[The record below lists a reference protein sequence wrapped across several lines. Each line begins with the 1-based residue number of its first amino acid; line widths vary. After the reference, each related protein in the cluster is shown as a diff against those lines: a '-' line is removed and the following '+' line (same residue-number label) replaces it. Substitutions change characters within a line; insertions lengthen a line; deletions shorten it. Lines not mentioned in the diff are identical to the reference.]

1 MTMELL
7 NKLIKAINDIN
18 STMQYDF
25 VNECMQ
31 LLDFQISEQ
40 DIEKYENTHPNNVCY
55 ERKDIYTHLIIQ
67 HIEPLLT
74 EEQLKYFQESLLTH
88 YVAFTSNDELKKEK
102 ALEAINKSG
111 ITNWENT
118 LNYTVEYFIKYIYDD
133 AFILDI
139 LNTYKDELKIGSQIK
154 LVIALKNNDEIKLS
168 YIDKAKKS
176 PYKLFELIK
185 SMKSDE
191 LKTKL
196 YEEYKESFEEEEIKF
211 EELLPSIQSDD
222 IKVEYLIEHCDK
234 CKKVYYKKILYS
246 LQSEEAYI
254 KMWDYVTTERKEII
268 IHSFKDPNKQYE
280 YIKKLD
286 QEAKEKNET
295 IKSKNLNTIIARLP
309 FELVKKLTEECT
321 NISFDII
328 PIIKRITDQD
338 FNIELLRK
346 YGTKSKSR
354 LIRKKPLIHSD
365 YIIKNIDLILDL
377 EEVENKERI
386 KEIILELYKTNND
399 IIHTIEWD
407 FLKDKYI
414 NTLGLEKINVIGS
427 FPYLIS
433 DILDFND
440 HQYEIFYKSINYYTS
455 KHNDFD
461 WNNAAQQILAEIHF
475 GNIDNK
481 DWTQYVTDINTVN
494 MDNLLYILLNGD
506 IIGIKSQEDI
516 NNYHRLIFEKSVEKI
531 KDKDLDQKK
540 DAIFLKG
547 FGLSDYSNM
556 LRAVRR
562 QVKNGIRRIYYL
574 YGEDIHLI
582 ENEEL
587 KRLFNFIKKVI
598 ECDSPE
604 ELDKI
609 YENIVPTQ
617 LDTYKLESLLKSEY
631 LKLYNKLLL
640 DPKTLKQ
647 DEEGLY
653 DAGVDFNIITTSVGA
668 YHSIRPE
675 NYKSDW
681 NRPSLASPHFCA
693 SYIRNDMLG
702 TAPVHNVLY
711 GFSSMG
717 ANSLAL
723 SGAGDI
729 YSHGTSL
736 ISQSEESEKYYGPEK
751 QLYISAQNG
760 KFKYNE
766 MDFKRIQD
774 GVKKS
779 PDYILVFKRDG
790 VIDNIEEAKKASSDW
805 DNLPIVVIDVNKV
818 LDSEK
823 EKLVNLIN
831 EFYTNPTKEQYEKIK
846 IKITN
851 NRVIEPTFAQDID
864 LEELHKLIPTQPI
877 FKPNALQ

>member
-18 STMQYDF
+18 TTMQYDF

-40 DIEKYENTHPNNVCY
+40 DIEKYENTNPNYICY

-67 HIEPLLT
+67 HIESLLT
-74 EEQLKYFQESLLTH
+74 EEQLKYFQESLQTH
-88 YVAFTSNDELKKEK
+88 YIAFISNDEIKKEK
-102 ALEAINKSG
+102 ILEAINKGG
-111 ITNWENT
+111 ITNWDNS
-118 LNYTVEYFIKYIYDD
+118 LDYTVDYLIKYINDD

-139 LNTYKDELKIGSQIK
+139 LNKYKDELKISSQIK
-154 LVIALKNNDEIKLS
+154 LVIALRNNDEIKLS
-168 YIDKAKKS
+168 YIDKVKKS

-196 YEEYKESFEEEEIKF
+196 FEEYKESFEEEDIRL
-211 EELLPSIQSDD
+211 EELLPSFQSDD
-222 IKVEYLIEHCDK
+222 IKVKYLIEHCDK
-234 CKKVYYKKILYS
+234 CKKLFYKKILYT

-254 KMWDYVTTERKEII
+254 KMWDYVNTDCKEII

-280 YIKKLD
+280 FIKKLND
-286 QEAKEKNET
+286 EAKEKNET
-295 IKSKNLNTIIARLP
+295 VNSKNLTTIISRLP
-309 FELVKKLTEECT
+309 FELVKQLTEECT
-321 NISFDII
+321 NIKFDII
-328 PIIKRITDQD
+328 PLIKRITDQE

-346 YGTKSKSR
+346 YGTKRHSR
-354 LIRKKPLIHSD
+354 MIRKKTLIHSD
-365 YIIKNIDLILDL
+365 YLIKNIDLILDL
-377 EEVENKERI
+377 EKVENKEII
-386 KEIILELYKTNND
+386 KGRILELYKTNND
-399 IIHTIEWD
+399 IIHTIEWE
-407 FLKDKYI
+407 FLTDKYV

-427 FPYLIS
+427 FPHLIS
-433 DILDFND
+433 HIINFND

-461 WNNAAQQILAEIHF
+461 WNNTAQQILAEIYF
-475 GNIDNK
+475 GNIDNE
-481 DWTQYVTDINTVN
+481 DWTHYVTNINTVN
-494 MDNLLYILLNGD
+494 MENLLYILLNGD
-506 IIGIKSQEDI
+506 VIGIKSQEDI
-516 NNYHRLIFEKSVEKI
+516 NNYHRFIFEKSAKQI
-531 KDKDLDQKK
+531 KDKDLDQKR

-547 FGLSDYSNM
+547 FGLTDNSNM
-556 LRAVRR
+556 LRAFRNQR
-562 QVKNGIRRIYYL
+562 KNGIRKIYYL

-587 KRLFNFIKKVI
+587 KGLFNFIKKVI
-598 ECDSPE
+598 ECESPE
-604 ELDKI
+604 ELEEI
-609 YENIVPTQ
+609 YNNIVPTK

-640 DPKTLKQ
+640 NPKTLQ
-647 DEEGLY
+647 QNEEGLY

-675 NYKSDW
+675 NYKTDW

-736 ISQSEESEKYYGPEK
+736 VSKSENSEKYYGPEK
-751 QLYISAQNG
+751 QLYKSAQHN

-779 PDYILVFKRDG
+779 PDYILVFRKDG
-790 VIDNIEEAKKASSDW
+790 IIDNIEEAKKASADW

-831 EFYTNPTKEQYEKIK
+831 EFYSNPTKEQYEKII

-851 NRVIEPTFAQDID
+851 NRVIEPTFAQNID
-864 LEELHKLIPTQPI
+864 LEELHKLIPIQPI

>member
-18 STMQYDF
+18 TTMQYDF

-31 LLDFQISEQ
+31 LLNFQISEQ
-40 DIEKYENTHPNNVCY
+40 DIEKYENTNPNYICY

-67 HIEPLLT
+67 HIESLLT

-88 YVAFTSNDELKKEK
+88 YVAFISNDEIKKEK
-102 ALEAINKSG
+102 ILEAINKG
-111 ITNWENT
+111 RITNWDNS
-118 LNYTVEYFIKYIYDD
+118 LNYTVDYLIKYINDD

-139 LNTYKDELKIGSQIK
+139 LNKYKDELKTSSQIK
-154 LVIALKNNDEIKLS
+154 LVIALRNNDEIKLS
-168 YIDKAKKS
+168 YIDKVKKS

-196 YEEYKESFEEEEIKF
+196 YEEYKETFEEEDIRL

-222 IKVEYLIEHCDK
+222 IKVKYLIEHCDK
-234 CKKVYYKKILYS
+234 CKKLFYKKILYT

-254 KMWDYVTTERKEII
+254 KMWDYVNTDCKEII

-280 YIKKLD
+280 FIKKLND
-286 QEAKEKNET
+286 EAKEKNET
-295 IKSKNLNTIIARLP
+295 IKSKNITTIISRLP
-309 FELVKKLTEECT
+309 FELVKQLTEECT
-321 NISFDII
+321 NIKFDII
-328 PIIKRITDQD
+328 PLIKRITDQE

-346 YGTKSKSR
+346 YGTERNSR
-354 LIRKKPLIHSD
+354 MIRKKTLIHSD
-365 YIIKNIDLILDL
+365 YLIKNIDLILDL
-377 EEVENKERI
+377 EEVENKEII
-386 KEIILELYKTNND
+386 KGRILELYKTNND
-399 IIHTIEWD
+399 IIHTIEWE
-407 FLKDKYI
+407 FLTDKYV

-427 FPYLIS
+427 FPHLIS
-433 DILDFND
+433 HIINFND

-461 WNNAAQQILAEIHF
+461 WNNTAQQILAEIYF
-475 GNIDNK
+475 GNIDNN
-481 DWTQYVTDINTVN
+481 DWTHYVTNINTVN
-494 MDNLLYILLNGD
+494 MENLLYILLNGD
-506 IIGIKSQEDI
+506 VIGIKSQEDI
-516 NNYHRLIFEKSVEKI
+516 NNYHRFIFEKSAKQI
-531 KDKDLDQKK
+531 KDKDLDQKR

-547 FGLSDYSNM
+547 FGLTDNSNM
-556 LRAVRR
+556 LRAFRDQR
-562 QVKNGIRRIYYL
+562 KNGIRKIYYL

-587 KRLFNFIKKVI
+587 KGLFNFIKKVI
-598 ECDSPE
+598 ECESPE
-604 ELDKI
+604 ELEEI
-609 YENIVPTQ
+609 YNNIVPTK

-640 DPKTLKQ
+640 NPKTLQ
-647 DEEGLY
+647 QNEEGLY

-675 NYKSDW
+675 NYKTDW

-736 ISQSEESEKYYGPEK
+736 VSKSENSEKYYGPEK
-751 QLYISAQNG
+751 QLYKSAQHN

-779 PDYILVFKRDG
+779 PDYILVFRKDG
-790 VIDNIEEAKKASSDW
+790 IIDNIEEAKKASADW

-831 EFYTNPTKEQYEKIK
+831 EFYSNPTKEQYENII

-851 NRVIEPTFAQDID
+851 NRVIEPTFAQNID

>member
-7 NKLIKAINDIN
+7 NKLIKAINNIN
-18 STMQYDF
+18 TTTQYTF
-25 VNECMQ
+25 VNECIQ
-31 LLDFQISEQ
+31 LLNFQISEQ
-40 DIEKYENTHPNNVCY
+40 DIEKYENTNPNYIFY

-67 HIEPLLT
+67 HIESLLT
-74 EEQLKYFQESLLTH
+74 EEQLKYFQESLLMH
-88 YVAFTSNDELKKEK
+88 YVAFTSNDEIKKRK
-102 ALEAINKSG
+102 SIEAINKDG
-111 ITNWENT
+111 ITDWDNS
-118 LNYTVEYFIKYIYDD
+118 LNHTVDYLIKYINDD

-139 LNTYKDELKIGSQIK
+139 LNTYRDELKISSQIE
-154 LVIALKNNDEIKLS
+154 LVIVLKNNDEIKLS
-168 YIDKAKKS
+168 YIDKVKKS

-196 YEEYKESFEEEEIKF
+196 YEEYKESFEKKDITL

-222 IKVEYLIEHCDK
+222 IKVKYLIEHCDK
-234 CKKVYYKKILYS
+234 CEKLFYKKILYT

-254 KMWDYVTTERKEII
+254 KMWDYVNIDCKEII
-268 IHSFKDPNKQYE
+268 IYSFKDPNKQYE
-280 YIKKLD
+280 YIKKLND
-286 QEAKEKNET
+286 EAKEKNET
-295 IKSKNLNTIIARLP
+295 VESKNITTIISKLP
-309 FELVKKLTEECT
+309 FELLKKLTEECT
-321 NISFDII
+321 NINFDII
-328 PIIKRITDQD
+328 PLIHRITDQE

-346 YGTKSKSR
+346 YGTEMDSR
-354 LIRKKPLIHSD
+354 MIRKKTLIHSD
-365 YIIKNIDLILDL
+365 YLIKNIDLILDL
-377 EEVENKERI
+377 EEVENKEII
-386 KEIILELYKTNND
+386 KGRILELYKTNND
-399 IIHTIEWD
+399 IIHTIEWE
-407 FLKDKYI
+407 FLTDKYV

-427 FPYLIS
+427 FPKLIS
-433 DILDFND
+433 HIINFND

-461 WNNAAQQILAEIHF
+461 WNNTALQILAEIHF
-475 GNIDNK
+475 DNIDNK
-481 DWTQYVTDINTVN
+481 DWTHYITNINTIN
-494 MDNLLYILLNGD
+494 MENLLYILLNGD
-506 IIGIKSQEDI
+506 VIGIKSQEDI
-516 NNYHRLIFEKSVEKI
+516 NNYHRFILEKSAKQI
-531 KDKDLDQKK
+531 KNEDLDQKR

-547 FGLSDYSNM
+547 FGLTDNNNM
-556 LRAVRR
+556 LRAFRDQR
-562 QVKNGIRRIYYL
+562 KNGIRKIYYL

-587 KRLFNFIKKVI
+587 KGLFNFIKKVI
-598 ECDSPE
+598 ECESPE
-604 ELDKI
+604 ELEEI
-609 YENIVPTQ
+609 YNNIVPTK

-640 DPKTLKQ
+640 NPKTLQ
-647 DEEGLY
+647 QNEEGLY
-653 DAGVDFNIITTSVGA
+653 DAGVNFNIITTSVGA

-675 NYKSDW
+675 NYKTDW

-729 YSHGTSL
+729 YSRGTSL
-736 ISQSEESEKYYGPEK
+736 VSKSENSEKYYGPEK
-751 QLYISAQNG
+751 QLYKSAQHN

-779 PDYILVFKRDG
+779 PDYILVFRKDG
-790 VIDNIEEAKKASSDW
+790 IINNIEEAKKASADW

-823 EKLVNLIN
+823 EKLVKLIN
-831 EFYTNPTKEQYEKIK
+831 EFYSNPTKEQYENII

-851 NRVIEPTFAQDID
+851 NRVIEPTFAQNID